1 VRQTPSAFLPFHSI
15 YQHENP
21 TNSSV
26 FFVVF
31 RESLEI
37 VVVVSVL
44 FAFLKQTL
52 GNEPVVFRKLCKQVL

>member
-1 VRQTPSAFLPFHSI
+1 MNK
-15 YQHENP
+15 YP

-52 GNEPVVFRKLCKQVL
+52 GNEPVVFRKLCKQVPPYLPNPLHLSPP